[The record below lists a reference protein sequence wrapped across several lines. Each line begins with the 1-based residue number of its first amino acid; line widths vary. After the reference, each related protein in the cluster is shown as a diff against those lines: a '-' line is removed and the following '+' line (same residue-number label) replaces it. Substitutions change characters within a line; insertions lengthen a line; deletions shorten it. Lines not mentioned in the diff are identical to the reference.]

1 MGEEVKAKN
10 ENRLTSAH
18 AYAREEAE
26 TARGCVPEAACSR
39 ADARE
44 PMPSESVNFQSAMAQ
59 RAKKAEKSR
68 RVRSFLSTFAH
79 VRPLSQ
85 RGRG

>member
-1 MGEEVKAKN
+1 MGEGVKTKI

-18 AYAREEAE
+18 AYAREN
-26 TARGCVPEAACSR
+26 ARLPEAACSR

-44 PMPSESVNFQSAMAQ
+44 PKPSESVNFQSAMAQ

-68 RVRSFLSTFAH
+68 CVRAFLSTFAH
-79 VRPLSQ
+79 VRPLPP